1 MDFTQH
7 TITDLF
13 FDLDHT
19 LYDFEKNSELAF
31 HEIFQK
37 LELKGVE
44 DFMIHFKPIND
55 YYWDLLS
62 RNEITHDEL
71 RISRLKD
78 TFEKI
83 NVVVTEDQI
92 RCIADEFIANLTRFT
107 HVFEGTH
114 ESLEY
119 LQSKYRLHIITNGPD
134 HVQVTKL
141 KNTGLEKYFETV
153 TNSEISG
160 VKKPNAGIF
169 TYALNLARVKP
180 ENSVM
185 IGDNLTADVHGALN
199 VGMHVIWFNEAN
211 QKTEVNGFKEI
222 RHLLELK
229 EIL

>member
-1 MDFTQH
+1 MDFTKH

-31 HEIFQK
+31 QEIFQK
-37 LELKGVE
+37 LELNGVE
-44 DFMIHFKPIND
+44 EFMIHFKPIND

-71 RISRLKD
+71 RIARLKD
-78 TFEKI
+78 TFDKI
-83 NVVVTEDQI
+83 NIEVTEEQI
-92 RCIADEFIANLTRFT
+92 RYIADQFIANLTRFT
-107 HVFEGTH
+107 YVFDGTH

-160 VKKPNAGIF
+160 VKKPNEGIF
-169 TYALNLARVKP
+169 TYALNLANVKP

-185 IGDNLTADVHGALN
+185 IGDNLAADVHGALN
-199 VGMHVIWFNEAN
+199 VGMHVIWFNELKQEAD
-211 QKTEVNGFKEI
+211 VNGFKEI
-222 RHLLELK
+222 HHLLELK
-229 EIL
+229 NLL